1 MNPLFNGLK
10 HLIRAN
16 PRVDAHARERL
27 IEPVYVLFELEALA
41 AKGSFHIHYLISQ
54 SWAAVVGVQRYLA
67 PRNPVAI
74 LVPHKFIQNNLIR
87 LV

>member
-54 SWAAVVGVQRYLA
+54 SSAAVQRYLA